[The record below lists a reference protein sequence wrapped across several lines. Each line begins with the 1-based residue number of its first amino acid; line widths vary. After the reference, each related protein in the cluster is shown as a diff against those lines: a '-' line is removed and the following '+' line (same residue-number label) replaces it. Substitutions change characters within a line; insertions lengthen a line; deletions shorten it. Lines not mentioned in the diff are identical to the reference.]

1 MGVDNRHSR
10 PTARFDSR
18 ELAKLTEFD
27 IVTVSMN
34 EVEDAVGEWD
44 EEGDVASGTPKP
56 SDEPLTSRTS
66 TVDDP
71 LTTGVLA
78 EVARRPTIE
87 VDKDW
92 VLKDPI
98 EADVAHIIDHPMPV
112 EPPAK
117 PTKR

>member
-1 MGVDNRHSR
+1 MGADSRHSR

-18 ELAKLTEFD
+18 ELAKLTEGE
-27 IVTVSMN
+27 VVSVSMH

-44 EEGDVASGTPKP
+44 EDSEVAAGTPKP
-56 SDEPLTSRTS
+56 SDEPLQSRTS

-92 VLKDPI
+92 VLKDSI
-98 EADVAHIIDHPMPV
+98 ESDVAIIIDHPAPV
-112 EPPAK
+112 EPQ
-117 PTKR
+117 KR